1 MNALRDR
8 IADARERLLRLTDG
22 LTRLCEFL
30 LVYWPLY
37 LALCLVAAALCF
49 LPVALPVVGVTFTP
63 GWWWTLLAGLTLLP
77 VLLGAVYM
85 LHPLPPSPGWRFSR
99 QPLSSLGEA
108 EVVMIDTSLLTDG
121 QQETLVALPLDPT
134 PDLRKR
140 PEAMPL
146 ALAMAYTASL
156 QNEETAAVL
165 THTAAALG
173 VQMDNLLRLKPIV
186 GKTQLGALPG
196 VIVED
201 GKRKISYF
209 VGDPVALSGLCAGI
223 DPLCPRPMG
232 PEDQARIR
240 GVAQAMRQQ
249 GALALG
255 FAMMDVASDMEGPV
269 YLGLISMRDVVSEDA
284 AMALQA
290 LREAGYSLQTQP
302 IDEGFEPPMRLA
314 ALRQRLRLTDAL
326 YAPQVILS
334 TGMLD
339 THALC
344 IAAADHRHRRFDG
357 PILLAREWF
366 GQVAAWLRLTLGVAL
381 PLILACA
388 LGAANP
394 LCCLAVSALLAAG
407 LTSAASD
414 DRRWDLAGLLLLGG
428 AAALRLFLLFVP
440 AVSAGGAMGLF
451 AIMAAWVVSLH
462 LSRRARSTLVCVA
475 AGIIFM
481 ALGWALPGLS
491 LLGGLL
497 ALLAGVL
504 AGLGA
509 GQLLRLS

>member
-1 MNALRDR
+1 MKALRAR
-8 IADARERLLRLTDG
+8 FADVREWLLRLTDG
-22 LTRLCEFL
+22 LKRLCEFL

-37 LALCLVAAALCF
+37 LGLCLVFAAMCF
-49 LPVALPVVGVTFTP
+49 LPAALPIIGMTFTP
-63 GWWWTLLAGLTLLP
+63 GWWWTLLAGLAGLP

-121 QQETLVALPLDPT
+121 QQETLIALPLDPT
-134 PDLRKR
+134 PDLQKR
-140 PEAMPL
+140 PEAMSL

-165 THTAAALG
+165 NHTASALG
-173 VQMDNLLRLKPIV
+173 VQTDSLTRLRPIV
-186 GKTQLGALPG
+186 GRTQLGALPG

-201 GKRKISYF
+201 GKRKTSYF

-223 DPLCPRPMG
+223 EPLSPRPMG
-232 PEDQARIR
+232 PEDRAKIR

-255 FAMMDVASDMEGPV
+255 FAMMDDASDMDGPV
-269 YLGLISMRDVVSEDA
+269 YLGLISMRDVVSEEA
-284 AMALQA
+284 AMAVQA

-302 IDEGFEPPMRLA
+302 IDDAYEPPMRLA
-314 ALRQRLRLTDAL
+314 ALRQRLRMTDAL

-334 TGMLD
+334 TGIVD

-366 GQVAAWLRLTLGVAL
+366 GKVAAWLRLALGVGL
-381 PLILACA
+381 PLLLACV

-394 LCCLAVSALLAAG
+394 LCCLAAYILLAVG
-407 LTSAASD
+407 LISAASD
-414 DRRWDLAGLLLLGG
+414 DRRWDLAGFILLGV
-428 AAALRLFLLFVP
+428 AAVLRLFLLFVP

-451 AIMAAWVVSLH
+451 AIMAAWITALH
-462 LSRRARSTLVCVA
+462 LSRRMRITLICAA
-475 AGIIFM
+475 AGVVFM

-504 AGLGA
+504 AGFAA
-509 GQLLRLS
+509 GQLLRLP